1 MHPAYVLTSFSK
13 DSPYALMDSTHEI
26 MMSLRAARAL
36 LGITQDELAERTGV
50 GRNILQRIEN
60 GTSVPTAQ
68 IDLIRSYMEKHGIV
82 FLESSVEHG
91 PAVALRRPTR
101 PRDH

>member
-1 MHPAYVLTSFSK
+1 
-13 DSPYALMDSTHEI
+13 
-26 MMSLRAARAL
+26 MSLRAARAL

-60 GTSVPTAQ
+60 GKSVPTAQ
-68 IDLIRSYMEKHGIV
+68 IDVIRSYMEKRGIV

-91 PAVALRRPTR
+91 PGVALRRLQAPL
-101 PRDH
+101 